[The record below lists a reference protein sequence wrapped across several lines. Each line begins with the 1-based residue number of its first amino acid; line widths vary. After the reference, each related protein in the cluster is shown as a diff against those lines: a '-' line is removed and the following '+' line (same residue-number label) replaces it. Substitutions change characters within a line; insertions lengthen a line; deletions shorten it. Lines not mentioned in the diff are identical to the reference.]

1 MPKVTLTEAQKE
13 KERLQRNIEL
23 IQGKKS
29 DEFMGKIIG
38 KTGQTFGNRK
48 RDPESLTLA
57 EVRLICR
64 YLKIDRADFSIG
76 EMTFSGKHTAG
87 DANK

>member
-23 IQGKKS
+23 IQGKRS

-64 YLKIDRADFSIG
+64 YLKIDRADFVIG
-76 EMTFSGKHTAG
+76 EMTFSGKHAAG
-87 DANK
+87 SSNT